1 MAGPDRL
8 MRMSVIAGPPDR
20 LIRMS
25 VMAGPPDRLIR
36 ISVIGSCRFGS
47 CLSSLFSGRQGLLL
61 LAMAFL
67 SISSCK
73 LLQYYYRV
81 YDQIWTDYML
91 TFLYDILE
99 LKLNP

>member
-20 LIRMS
+20 LMRIS
-25 VMAGPPDRLIR
+25 VIAGPPDRLIR
-36 ISVIGSCRFGS
+36 ISVMGSCRLGS

-61 LAMAFL
+61 LAMALL

-81 YDQIWTDYML
+81 NDQFWTDYLL
-91 TFLYDILE
+91 TFLFYGLLA
-99 LKLNP
+99 LK